1 MGSWY
6 RFLESSILKKHSVS
20 LFSVLNRVA
29 IFNAFCLKQLGVR
42 IEGFQHH
49 SPNPTSLKFSLP
61 PEKFLLLYITIIS
74 AKLAKPVFFSELKM
88 KEMKKR
94 TIEKA
99 KGFQKRF
106 CFFPFFLS
114 LFLSFC

>member
-1 MGSWY
+1 MGSWD

-74 AKLAKPVFFSELKM
+74 AKLAKPVFFPS
-88 KEMKKR
+88 
-94 TIEKA
+94 
-99 KGFQKRF
+99 
-106 CFFPFFLS
+106 
-114 LFLSFC
+114 